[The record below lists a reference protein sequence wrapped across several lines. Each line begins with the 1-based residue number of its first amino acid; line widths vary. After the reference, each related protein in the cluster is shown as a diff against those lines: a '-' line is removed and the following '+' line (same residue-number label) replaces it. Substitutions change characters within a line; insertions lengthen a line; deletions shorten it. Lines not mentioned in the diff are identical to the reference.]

1 MLRENK
7 SPLYLPE
14 DYDKDSLKY
23 SVISRHAVAMETI
36 RNIISAMNTLNT
48 SRMNLQPISALSQYS
63 VSSS

>member
-23 SVISRHAVAMETI
+23 GEVL
-36 RNIISAMNTLNT
+36 SAGMLWPWKPYAT
-48 SRMNLQPISALSQYS
+48 SYLR
-63 VSSS
+63 